1 MREGREI
8 LGLKKEERE
17 YQILLF
23 KFRIVLE
30 LYYSTIPKI
39 FTIVPFYNPRC

>member
-23 KFRIVLE
+23 KFKIVLQYNSKGRIVL
-30 LYYSTIPKI
+30 
-39 FTIVPFYNPRC
+39 